1 MTYTQQMLANLEG
14 EELFAALRA
23 NKKDLIASKKA
34 DTKYSD
40 TLSANA
46 TIKPTV
52 VTETT
57 KDASSPL
64 VGPNDT
70 VEVTVVCNAA
80 WWCDSHLDVLT
91 NSAYDNSVIK
101 RGNTIPHIADHNQV
115 STGHVGDVKSVY
127 TKEIKLTEL
136 GLKYSR
142 DSTTALV
149 METTIRKDYN
159 EDVFKF
165 YKNGKI
171 NQHSIGLRYINIQLC
186 INSDNEYDKEEFA
199 LWNKYYP
206 EVINKEIIDAKGY
219 FWIVEEVDVM
229 ENSCVLFGAN
239 SLTPTLAVKTELP
252 VKEVQKTLQQL
263 SLTKTIGNSMDLQ
276 EALSKLVQVQSELET
291 LKASS
296 NLDITKAIFV
306 ERERTNK
313 ILDAKSTFGASDAT
327 VATAISKGWPLDI
340 VTEMF
345 TELKAQ
351 KDAALVIDT
360 SGTSLGSQT
369 PESIAA
375 LKDKNADKTL
385 SFEDEVL
392 KGIEEAGKT
401 PAMFKGIG

>member
-1 MTYTQQMLANLEG
+1 MTYTQQMLNNLEG
-14 EELFAALRA
+14 GELLIALRA

-34 DTKYSD
+34 EVKYSD

-46 TIKPTV
+46 LVKPV
-52 VTETT
+52 VTAEAV
-57 KDASSPL
+57 KAEPNPL
-64 VGPNDT
+64 AEPNDT
-70 VEVTVVCNAA
+70 VDVTVVCNAA
-80 WWCDSHLDVLT
+80 WWCDSHMDVLT
-91 NSAYDNSVIK
+91 NTSYDRSVVK

-115 STGHVGDVKSVY
+115 STAHVGDVKSVY
-127 TKEIKLTEL
+127 TKEIKLTDL

-142 DSTTALV
+142 NSTTCLV

-186 INSDNEYDKEEFA
+186 INSESEYDKEELA

-239 SLTPTLAVKTELP
+239 SLTPTLAIKTELP
-252 VKEVQKTLQQL
+252 VQEVVKTPQQL
-263 SLTKTIGNSMDLQ
+263 SLTKTIGKTMDLQ
-276 EALSKLVQVQSELET
+276 EALSKLVEAQSQLES
-291 LKASS
+291 LKASA
-296 NLDITKAIFV
+296 NLDTTKAV
-306 ERERTNK
+306 YMERERVSK

-327 VATAISKGWPLDI
+327 VATAISKGWALDV

-345 TELKAQ
+345 TEVKAQ
-351 KDAALVIDT
+351 KDALLVVDT
-360 SGTSLGSQT
+360 SGSSLGSQDAAAI
-369 PESIAA
+369 EA
-375 LKDKNADKTL
+375 LKQKNADKTL
-385 SFEDEVL
+385 SFEEEVL
-392 KGIEEAGKT
+392 KGLEEVGKA